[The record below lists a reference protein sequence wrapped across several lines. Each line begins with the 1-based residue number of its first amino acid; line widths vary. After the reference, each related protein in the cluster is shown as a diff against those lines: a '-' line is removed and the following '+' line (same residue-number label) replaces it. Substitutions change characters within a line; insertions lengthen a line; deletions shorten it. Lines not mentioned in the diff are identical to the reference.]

1 MNLKKNNKETKEV
14 KEEKI
19 NKKEEV
25 KEEKATEESSCGGS
39 CEGCAGCGGSIDPET
54 MVQILTSRNQEL
66 EDKYMRLQA
75 EYLNFKTRTQSEV
88 SRMLQY
94 EGEDFIKEI
103 LVIKDNFERAI
114 MMDDNDLSD
123 EVSKFLSGFKMIL
136 GNLTGLLDKFEVKEV
151 DCLGLE
157 FDPHVSEAVLT
168 EHDENKPENVVLEV
182 LTKGYKYKDK
192 LIRPAMVKV
201 NK

>member
-1 MNLKKNNKETKEV
+1 M
-14 KEEKI
+14 
-19 NKKEEV
+19 
-25 KEEKATEESSCGGS
+25 
-39 CEGCAGCGGSIDPET
+39 
-54 MVQILTSRNQEL
+54 
-66 EDKYMRLQA
+66 EDKYIRLQA

-88 SRMLQY
+88 SRMLLY
-94 EGEDFIKEI
+94 EGEDFIKEV
-103 LVIKDNFERAI
+103 LVIKDNLERAI

-136 GNLTGLLDKFEVKEV
+136 GNLTNLLDKYEVHEIE
-151 DCLGLE
+151 CLGME
-157 FDPHVSEAVLT
+157 FDPTLEEAVLT

-192 LIRPAMVKV
+192 VIRHAMVKV

>member
-1 MNLKKNNKETKEV
+1 MKKRNEKKVNDEVKETK
-14 KEEKI
+14 
-19 NKKEEV
+19 
-25 KEEKATEESSCGGS
+25 TEEPTEEAGGCGGS
-39 CEGCAGCGGSIDPET
+39 CASCGGCGSIDPET
-54 MVQILTSRNQEL
+54 LIQILGSRNQEL

-103 LVIKDNFERAI
+103 LNIKDNFERAI
-114 MMDDNDLSD
+114 IMDDNDLSD

-136 GNLTGLLDKFEVKEV
+136 GSLTQILDKYEVHEIE
-151 DCLGLE
+151 CLGLE
-157 FDPHVSEAVLT
+157 FDPTLEEAVLT
-168 EHDENKPENVVLEV
+168 EKDPNKPENVVLEV

-192 LIRPAMVKV
+192 VIRHAMVKV